1 MSARPAKRSLA
12 LLLGGMLCLAA
23 GAALAATETLSAA
36 TYQRLQQ
43 TQKLIEAGKSR
54 EAIVTLEQLAASSAD
69 RPYDYAMVMQYLAHA
84 QIVNEQP
91 QAALR
96 TVTAAL
102 QRSDLPP
109 DIAVGLQLYQ
119 GKLLVIGGRFAEGLA
134 ALDAWLAG
142 TTEPVAEGYY
152 YQGYALY
159 HLGRYAEAQRA
170 VEQALAQSRRS
181 SEAWRELLLAAYVKG
196 GTFDRAETLLA
207 SWISQSPKDPLLW
220 KRLAAVQVEHQNHA
234 GALATLMVVER
245 LQPLSASELETV
257 VRLHRSLRMPEKAA
271 RLLDSW
277 LQTGRLERSSSQQ
290 RLLADLWLE
299 ARERERATEAYAKV
313 AATSKNGE
321 LDEIV
326 GKLRMEDGDWPR
338 AANALARALDKGG
351 LREPERTRLLLG
363 VAWVKA
369 GEADRAVAVLADV
382 ARQPGMRATAE
393 HWLRV
398 VDRARHSDQ
407 E

>member
-299 ARERERATEAYAKV
+299 ARERERATDAYAKV